1 LSRNSS
7 RLGAEQPQ
15 TTDVPPTEKVLDPLH
30 FVAPT
35 EFVELPSKG
44 LAYPEGHPLH
54 NKETVEIRY
63 MTAKDEDILSSRALL
78 KKGIALERFMQNIL
92 VDKSINPEELLT
104 GDRNA
109 IIIAARVSGYGANY
123 DTMVTCPACT
133 SKNTFSFDLN
143 QTKVHEPTFLDELNI
158 ESTGMGTFLTT
169 MPHTKFKVEFK
180 LLRGEDENQLASLL
194 EEKRKRKIMESALTD
209 QYRRMIIAIEGH
221 RDGALINRYIM
232 NMPTLDSRHLRTCYK
247 MVSPDIKI
255 KNNFVCSE
263 CGHAEE
269 VSVPFGTD
277 FFWPDK

>member
-1 LSRNSS
+1 MSRNSS

-15 TTDVPPTEKVLDPLH
+15 GNEAPPVEKVFDPLH

-44 LAYPEGHPLH
+44 LGYSEGHPLH

-63 MTAKDEDILSSRALL
+63 MTAKDEDILASRALL
-78 KKGIALERFMQNIL
+78 KKGIALERFMQNII
-92 VDKSINPEELLT
+92 VDKTIRPDELLT

-109 IIIAARVSGYGANY
+109 IIIAARISGYGANY
-123 DTMVTCPACT
+123 QTMVTCPACGT
-133 SKNTFSFDLN
+133 KNTFSFDL
-143 QTKVHEPTFLDELNI
+143 TKKKVHEPTFLEELKL
-158 ESTGMGTFLTT
+158 ESTGTGTFMTT
-169 MPHTKFKVEFK
+169 MPYSKFKIEFK
-180 LLRGEDENQLASLL
+180 LLRGEDENYLAMML
-194 EEKRKRKIMESALTD
+194 EDKRKRKMMESALTD

-221 RDGALINRYIM
+221 SDGAIINRYVT

-247 MVSPDIKI
+247 MVSPDVKI
-255 KNNFVCSE
+255 ENDFVCSE
-263 CGHAEE
+263 CDHAEE